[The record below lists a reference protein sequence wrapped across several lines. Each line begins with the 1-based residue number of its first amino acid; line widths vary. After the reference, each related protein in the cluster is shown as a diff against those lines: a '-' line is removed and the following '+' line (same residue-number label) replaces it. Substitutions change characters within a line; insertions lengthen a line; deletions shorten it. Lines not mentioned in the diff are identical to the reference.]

1 MLRNSCAHSTRNFLQ
16 RSMKPIYQYFF
27 RGLIT
32 FLPLALT
39 VYVLFLFVT
48 WTEGVAMALI
58 RPVIGDFYLPGLGI
72 VLGAALIVGLGF
84 LISQPYTARLLSWV
98 ELPFTNLPVVKSIYS
113 SLKNFAD
120 YFAPHEKDAQQVVLL
135 RMPGGELSTV
145 GLVTRQS
152 MTGLARGLNELEDH
166 VAVYLPMG
174 YMIGGYTVFVPRSWT
189 TPIDMTVEEA
199 MRSALIAFMSSNRSD
214 KNGTP
219 ANTLESTQP

>member
-1 MLRNSCAHSTRNFLQ
+1 
-16 RSMKPIYQYFF
+16 MKRLSQYFF

-39 VYVLFLFVT
+39 VYVLYLFVA
-48 WTEGVAMALI
+48 WTERSAMALI

-72 VLGAALIVGLGF
+72 ALGAVVIVALGF
-84 LISQPYTARLLSWV
+84 LVSMPITARLVSLI

-120 YFAPHEKDAQQVVLL
+120 YFSPHEQDEQQVVMLN
-135 RMPGGELSTV
+135 MPGQELGIV

-152 MTGLARGLNELEDH
+152 MRGLPSGLSELDNR

-174 YMIGGYTVFVPRSWT
+174 YMIGGYTVFAPKSWLQ
-189 TPIDMTVEEA
+189 PLDMSVEDA
-199 MRSALIAFMSSNRSD
+199 MRYSLVAWMGNAKSA
-214 KNGTP
+214 P
-219 ANTLESTQP
+219 ARPGSPPN

>member
-1 MLRNSCAHSTRNFLQ
+1 
-16 RSMKPIYQYFF
+16 MKPIYQYFF

-48 WTEGVAMALI
+48 WTEGLAMSII
-58 RPVIGDFYLPGLGI
+58 RPVTGDFYLPGLGI
-72 VLGAALIVGLGF
+72 LLGAGLIVGLGF

-174 YMIGGYTVFVPRSWT
+174 YMIGGYTVFVPRRWT

-214 KNGTP
+214 KNAGSEPTP
-219 ANTLESTQP
+219 KETQA

>member
-1 MLRNSCAHSTRNFLQ
+1 
-16 RSMKPIYQYFF
+16 MKRLYQYFF

-39 VYVLFLFVT
+39 VYVLVLFVT
-48 WTEGVAMALI
+48 WIERTALWLV
-58 RPVIGDFYLPGLGI
+58 RPLIGAYYLPGLGI
-72 VLGAALIVGLGF
+72 ALGILLILALGI
-84 LISQPYTARLLSWV
+84 LISQPITARLLSWV

-120 YFAPHEKDAQQVVLL
+120 YFAPHEQDTQQVVLL
-135 RMPGGELSTV
+135 QWPDNGLSIV

-152 MTGLARGLNELEDH
+152 MYGLPKGLRELDDR

-189 TPIDMTVEEA
+189 RPIDMTVEEA
-199 MRSALIAFMSSNRSD
+199 MRSALIAFMASNKNDPHHSD
-214 KNGTP
+214 VPSPP
-219 ANTLESTQP
+219 AP

>member
-1 MLRNSCAHSTRNFLQ
+1 
-16 RSMKPIYQYFF
+16 MKPIYQYFF

-39 VYVLFLFVT
+39 VYVLFLFVS
-48 WTEGVAMALI
+48 WTEGVAMAII

-72 VLGAALIVGLGF
+72 VLGAGLIVGLGF
-84 LISQPYTARLLSWV
+84 LISQPYTSRLLSWV

-152 MTGLARGLNELEDH
+152 MQGLARGLNELEDH

-199 MRSALIAFMSSNRSD
+199 MRSALIAFMSSSRSEKIAD
-214 KNGTP
+214 KTP
-219 ANTLESTQP
+219 VQESAQA

>member
-1 MLRNSCAHSTRNFLQ
+1 
-16 RSMKPIYQYFF
+16 MKRLSQYFF

-39 VYVLFLFVT
+39 IYVLFLFVAWVERT
-48 WTEGVAMALI
+48 AMAMI
-58 RPVIGDFYLPGLGI
+58 RPVIGEFYLPGLGI
-72 VLGAALIVGLGF
+72 ALGAALIVALGF
-84 LISQPYTARLLSWV
+84 LISLPITARLLSWV

-135 RMPGGELSTV
+135 SMPGHELAIV

-152 MTGLARGLNELEDH
+152 LKGLPRGLGDLDDR

-189 TPIDMTVEEA
+189 SPIDMSVEEA
-199 MRSALIAFMSSNRSD
+199 MRSALIAFMASS
-214 KNGTP
+214 KV
-219 ANTLESTQP
+219 